1 MSIHLQSGKRPY
13 NISMRPVKLVS
24 DPIHRPALNIL
35 SDWLGS
41 CNSFDIPQLTKGPVT
56 ITFEK
61 KFSDWLDTK
70 HSVFV
75 NSGSSAILLGLAA
88 LKYGNKLK
96 NDKIIVPDLSWAT
109 DVSSPLIL
117 GLNPI
122 LIDANTE
129 DLSVDLERLEW
140 IFKRE
145 TPAAF
150 ILVSVLGL
158 VPDMDR
164 IVELCETYDVL
175 LIEDVCESM
184 GSEYKGKKLG
194 TFGIMSFFS
203 MYYGHHISTIEGGMV
218 CTRYNDINDILL
230 MIRSHGWDRDLDD
243 NTKNRLRSTNN
254 VDDFS
259 AQFAFYLPGLN
270 VRSTDLQ
277 AFIGLRQIDKINGF
291 AKIRNR
297 NFKLYQ
303 ELLSDEDSWLDIIE
317 RENCLTSSFCYPI
330 VSENR
335 DAIVKRLRDNNVEC
349 RPLIAGSMSMS
360 PMWKKLGTSIT
371 NIPVSTKINKYGFYV
386 PNHQGMDEED
396 VKNIVNLIKG

>member
-1 MSIHLQSGKRPY
+1 LSIHLQSGKRPY

-24 DPIHRPALNIL
+24 DTIDKTDIKALVDWLDSPGTPIPHLTKGSITPIFEEKF

-41 CNSFDIPQLTKGPVT
+41 
-56 ITFEK
+56 
-61 KFSDWLDTK
+61 K

-88 LKYGNKLK
+88 LKFGGKLK
-96 NDKIIVPDLSWAT
+96 NDTIIVPDLSWAT
-109 DVSSPLIL
+109 DVSSPLML

-122 LIDANTE
+122 LIDANRE
-129 DLSVDLERLEW
+129 DLSVDLNRLEC

-145 TPAAF
+145 NPAAF

-218 CTRYNDINDILL
+218 CTKYDQINELLL
-230 MIRSHGWDRDLDD
+230 MIRSHGWDRDLEE
-243 NTKNRLRSTNN
+243 TAKTFLRRTNN
-254 VDDFS
+254 VDEFS

-277 AFIGLRQIDKINGF
+277 AVIGLRQVDKIDKF
-291 AKIRNR
+291 SAARNK

-303 ELLSDEDSWLDIIE
+303 ELLDGEDSLLNIID
-317 RENCLTSSFCYPI
+317 REDCFVSSFCYPI
-330 VSENR
+330 VSYSR
-335 DAIVKRLRDNNVEC
+335 DAIVQRLRDNGVEC
-349 RPLIAGSMSMS
+349 RPLIAGSMTMS
-360 PMWKKLGTSIT
+360 PMWKKFGGGHT
-371 NIPVSTKINKYGFYV
+371 NIPVSTEINKYGFYV

-396 VKNIVNLIKG
+396 VRNIVKLIKG

>member
-1 MSIHLQSGKRPY
+1 MK
-13 NISMRPVKLVS
+13 PVKLVS
-24 DPIHRPALNIL
+24 DTIDQTDINAL
-35 SDWLGS
+35 SDWLGAY
-41 CNSFDIPQLTKGPVT
+41 NPMPIPQLTKGP
-56 ITFEK
+56 ITPIFEK
-61 KFSDWLDTK
+61 KFSDWLGAK
-70 HSVFV
+70 HGVFV

-88 LKYGNKLK
+88 LKFGGKLK

-109 DVSSPLIL
+109 DVSSPLML
-117 GLNPI
+117 GLDPI
-122 LIDANTE
+122 LIDANDQ

-145 TPAAF
+145 NPSAF

-158 VPDMDR
+158 VPDMDK

-194 TFGIMSFFS
+194 TFGIMSFYS

-218 CTRYNDINDILL
+218 CTNYDEINDLLL
-230 MIRSHGWDRDLDD
+230 MIRSHGWDRDLDETS
-243 NTKNRLRSTNN
+243 TKILRRMNN

-277 AFIGLRQIDKINGF
+277 AVLGLHQVDKIDNF

-303 ELLSDEDSWLDIIE
+303 ELLDDEDSLLNIID
-317 RENCLTSSFCYPI
+317 REDCFISSFCYPI
-330 VSENR
+330 VSYDR
-335 DAIVKRLRDNNVEC
+335 DAIVKRLRDNGVEC
-349 RPLIAGSMSMS
+349 RPLIAGSMTMS
-360 PMWKKLGTSIT
+360 PMWRKFGGGHT
-371 NIPVSTKINKYGFYV
+371 NIPVSTMINKYGFYV

-396 VKNIVNLIKG
+396 VKNIVKLIKG

>member
-1 MSIHLQSGKRPY
+1 
-13 NISMRPVKLVS
+13 MRPVKLVS
-24 DPIHRPALNIL
+24 DTIDKADVKSLVE
-35 SDWLGS
+35 WLDSPGM
-41 CNSFDIPQLTKGPVT
+41 DIPQLTKGP
-56 ITFEK
+56 ITPIFEN
-61 KFSDWLDTK
+61 KFSDWLGTK

-75 NSGSSAILLGLAA
+75 NSGSSAILAGLAA

-109 DVSSPLIL
+109 DVSSPLLL

-122 LIDANTE
+122 LIDANEE
-129 DLSVDLERLEW
+129 DLSVDLDRLEW
-140 IFKRE
+140 IFKSNN
-145 TPAAF
+145 PAAF

-203 MYYGHHISTIEGGMV
+203 MYYGHHISTIEGGMIS
-218 CTRYNDINDILL
+218 TNYQEINELLL
-230 MIRSHGWDRDLDD
+230 MTRSHGWDRDLNQNAKDV
-243 NTKNRLRSTNN
+243 LRSVNN

-259 AQFAFYLPGLN
+259 AQFAFYIPGMN
-270 VRSTDLQ
+270 VRATDLQ
-277 AFIGLRQIDKINGF
+277 AVLGLRQVDKIDKF
-291 AKIRNR
+291 SKIRNR

-303 ELLSDEDSWLDIIE
+303 ELLDEEDSLLDIKD
-317 RENCLTSSFCYPI
+317 REDCFISSFCYPI
-330 VSENR
+330 VSYDR
-335 DAIVKRLRDNNVEC
+335 DAIVKRLRDNGVEC
-349 RPLIAGSMSMS
+349 RPLIAGSMTMS
-360 PMWKKLGTSIT
+360 PMWRKFGTGHT
-371 NIPVSTKINKYGFYV
+371 NIPVSTRINQYGFYV

-396 VKNIVNLIKG
+396 VRNIVKLIKG

>member
-1 MSIHLQSGKRPY
+1 
-13 NISMRPVKLVS
+13 MRPVKLVS
-24 DPIHRPALNIL
+24 DTIDKADVKSLVE
-35 SDWLGS
+35 WLDSPGM
-41 CNSFDIPQLTKGPVT
+41 DIPQLTKGP
-56 ITFEK
+56 ITPIFEN
-61 KFSDWLDTK
+61 KFSDWLGTK

-75 NSGSSAILLGLAA
+75 NSGSSAILAGLAA

-109 DVSSPLIL
+109 DVSSPLLL

-122 LIDANTE
+122 LIDANEE
-129 DLSVDLERLEW
+129 DLSVDLDRLEW
-140 IFKRE
+140 IFKSNN
-145 TPAAF
+145 PAAF

-203 MYYGHHISTIEGGMV
+203 MYYGHHISTIEGGMIS
-218 CTRYNDINDILL
+218 TNYQEINELLL
-230 MIRSHGWDRDLDD
+230 MTRSHGWDRDLNQNAKDV
-243 NTKNRLRSTNN
+243 LRSVNK

-259 AQFAFYLPGLN
+259 AQFAFYIPGMN
-270 VRSTDLQ
+270 VRATDLQ
-277 AFIGLRQIDKINGF
+277 AVLGLRQVDKIDKF
-291 AKIRNR
+291 SKIRNR

-303 ELLSDEDSWLDIIE
+303 ELLDEEDSLLDIKD
-317 RENCLTSSFCYPI
+317 REDCFISSFCYPI
-330 VSENR
+330 VSYDR
-335 DAIVKRLRDNNVEC
+335 DAIVKRLRDNGVEC
-349 RPLIAGSMSMS
+349 RPLIAGSMTMS
-360 PMWKKLGTSIT
+360 PMWRKFGTGHT
-371 NIPVSTKINKYGFYV
+371 NIPVSTRINQYGFYV

-396 VKNIVNLIKG
+396 VRNIVKLIKG